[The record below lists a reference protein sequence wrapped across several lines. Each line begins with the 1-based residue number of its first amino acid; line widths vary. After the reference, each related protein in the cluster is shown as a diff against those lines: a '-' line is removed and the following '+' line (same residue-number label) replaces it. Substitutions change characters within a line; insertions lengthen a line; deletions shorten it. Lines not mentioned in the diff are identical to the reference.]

1 VTVFFCSSR
10 VVSFVLFR
18 DLASLHLQRYL
29 VRTRG
34 LCQFGQVNEEADSG
48 LMRLIGSDG
57 IQDEL
62 SSGSDCSIMVHG
74 RLLRFLGY
82 FRFFAREISVCG
94 RPVLPDA
101 DDGTMVD
108 SLMMMQII
116 DRALH
121 DLNEIDGSSGEAQ
134 VT

>member
-1 VTVFFCSSR
+1 M
-10 VVSFVLFR
+10 
-18 DLASLHLQRYL
+18 
-29 VRTRG
+29 
-34 LCQFGQVNEEADSG
+34 NEEADSG

-62 SSGSDCSIMVHG
+62 SSGSDCSIMDHG

-94 RPVLPDA
+94 RPVLPGA
-101 DDGTMVD
+101 DDGMMVD
-108 SLMMMQII
+108 SLMMQII

-121 DLNEIDGSSGEAQ
+121 DLDEINGSSGEAQ